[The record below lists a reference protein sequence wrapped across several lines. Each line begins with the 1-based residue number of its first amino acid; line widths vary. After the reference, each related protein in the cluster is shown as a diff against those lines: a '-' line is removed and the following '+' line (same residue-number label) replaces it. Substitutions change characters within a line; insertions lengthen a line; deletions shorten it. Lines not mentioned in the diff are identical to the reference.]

1 MEFFR
6 TFGEMLSVAGE
17 AVCGFFGDRSPLV
30 WRSTLAGYIA
40 ECYEI
45 RRQREEAIDQ
55 IAAKERQIVRL
66 EQEGRATE
74 DRLERLRDVVAT
86 AKRLQYE
93 REAEADRLKKA
104 ISDREFEIAR
114 LKRMRVAA
122 IEALTETS
130 EA

>member
-30 WRSTLAGYIA
+30 LRSTLADYIA